1 MQMKRV
7 SPGGMLAIWSAA
19 AGIILGGCGKS
30 SDVTGLGAAAQQ
42 TADDLA
48 VQVGTSASA
57 DNGGLM
63 TEIESTTAA
72 VPMALQPG
80 SIESVA
86 APDTTF
92 PRGPLTIALER
103 TFFDVDGNAL
113 QRWDMSAVRVAVG
126 SWVRGSVTAV
136 RYQATLGRT
145 GTLDVRGL
153 AAAADTL
160 VFDGTAADTT
170 DARYASLDDRRT
182 VDVHVLATRVL
193 ARVRVLKNRDVHP
206 WPLSGTATWNLSV
219 DKFADGPRGGIEVHY
234 DAVVVVEFDGTQVA
248 DVMVNGRYRYRMDLQ
263 TGGVARS

>member
-1 MQMKRV
+1 MRRV
-7 SPGGMLAIWSAA
+7 SPGGMLAVWSAA

-48 VQVGTSASA
+48 VQVGASASA

-63 TEIESTTAA
+63 TEIEGTSLA
-72 VPMALQPG
+72 VPMALEPS
-80 SIESVA
+80 SIEGVV

-113 QRWDMSAVRVAVG
+113 QRWGMSAVRVVIG
-126 SWVRGSVTAV
+126 SWVRGSVTGV

-145 GTLDVRGL
+145 GTLDVRRL
-153 AAAADTL
+153 TAPADTL
-160 VFDGTAADTT
+160 VLDGTATDTT
-170 DARYASLDDRRT
+170 DARYTSLDDLRT

-193 ARVRVLKNRDVHP
+193 AGVRALKNRNVNP

-219 DKFADGPRGGIEVHY
+219 DKYANGPRGGIEVHY
-234 DAVVVVEFDGTQVA
+234 DAVVVVEFDGTRYA
-248 DVMVNGRYRYRMDLQ
+248 DVTVNGRYRYRMDLQ